1 MQDQLQ
7 KSKLTFNHKIA
18 VQERN
23 ALANWMKARY
33 WETRMMQ
40 QSREN
45 AYLKYR
51 LRMMEREMLP
61 VGSMRREPMP
71 GRPMLQKLVWQAP
84 RLVPRMNSST
94 SPQWEP
100 LMATVGRGVRV
111 FPHCPGPLR
120 MTYHMGQN
128 VPGFPPPHPSP
139 QWWAWGPQP
148 HLVPPPHVTSRG
160 RSFCPFHGMCQIW
173 MLERPPQGPAVLPTG
188 LSCHDGVKAAT
199 DMANHFVI

>member
-1 MQDQLQ
+1 MVVEFSERRKLTAEEQQVEEMQDQQ
-7 KSKLTFNHKIA
+7 QETELTFNHKIA

-51 LRMMEREMLP
+51 LRMMEGEMMP
-61 VGSMRREPMP
+61 GGSMRREQMP
-71 GRPMLQKLVWQAP
+71 GRPELQKPVWQAP
-84 RLVPRMNSST
+84 RPVPRMNSRT
-94 SPQWEP
+94 SPQRDP

-120 MTYHMGQN
+120 MPYHMGRN
-128 VPGFPPPHPSP
+128 VPGFPPPHPPP

-148 HLVPPPHVTSRG
+148 HLVPPPHGTAS
-160 RSFCPFHGMCQIW
+160 
-173 MLERPPQGPAVLPTG
+173 GPRRWRAL
-188 LSCHDGVKAAT
+188 
-199 DMANHFVI
+199 

>member
-7 KSKLTFNHKIA
+7 ESKLTFNHKIA

-51 LRMMEREMLP
+51 LRMMERETLP

-71 GRPMLQKLVWQAP
+71 RRPVLQKPVWQAP
-84 RLVPRMNSST
+84 RPVHRMNNST
-94 SPQWEP
+94 SPQRDP
-100 LMATVGRGVRV
+100 LMSTMSSQMENRKSQDCLTLGPHALGSLSVGGEDE
-111 FPHCPGPLR
+111 L
-120 MTYHMGQN
+120 
-128 VPGFPPPHPSP
+128 
-139 QWWAWGPQP
+139 
-148 HLVPPPHVTSRG
+148 
-160 RSFCPFHGMCQIW
+160 
-173 MLERPPQGPAVLPTG
+173 
-188 LSCHDGVKAAT
+188 
-199 DMANHFVI
+199 